1 MIKIEENYS
10 LNDRTTF
17 GVRATAEDWTEAQ
30 TTGELMEAVKTAKE
44 RGWPLHILG
53 GGSNVILMSRVPGLV
68 LHPVFHGIRKE
79 DEKDGSTLVIAGAS
93 EALDKLVR
101 TAIEWGLGGL
111 ENLAAIPGT
120 VAGAVVQ
127 NAGAYGLEIAE
138 RLAWCRALNTE
149 TGEERVFTTEDCD
162 FGYRS
167 SFFKSDAGKPFIIL
181 EAAFRLPV
189 RWTPVIAY
197 KELAL
202 AFEGMPSDAV
212 APAAVEAKVRE
223 IRAAKLPD
231 PRETGSAGSFF
242 KNPVVT
248 KLKARELITLH
259 PSLVTY
265 PLAGG
270 RAKLAAGW
278 LIDAAGLKG
287 YAEEKV
293 GIWPR
298 HALILVNRGGATG
311 EDVLRFAHEV
321 RDRVE
326 RRFGVELEPEPVIMG
341 GSWDD

>member
-10 LNDRTTF
+10 LDDRTTF
-17 GVRATAEDWTEAQ
+17 GVRAQAQAWAEADSPAA
-30 TTGELMEAVKTAKE
+30 LMEAVETARR
-44 RGWPLHILG
+44 RGWPLHVLG

-68 LHPVFHGIRKE
+68 LHPVLRGLRNE
-79 DEKDGSTLVIAGAS
+79 PDASGGTLIVAGAS
-93 EALDKLVR
+93 EALDQVVR
-101 TAIEWGLGGL
+101 ASIEWGFGGL

-127 NAGAYGLEIAE
+127 NAGAYGLEVAE
-138 RLAWCRALNTE
+138 RLAWCRALDTAS
-149 TGEERVFTTEDCD
+149 GEVRLFTVEDCD
-162 FGYRS
+162 FGYRT
-167 SFFKSDAGKPFIIL
+167 SFFKSEAGKRFIIL
-181 EAAFRLPV
+181 EAAFRVPAV
-189 RWTPVIAY
+189 WTPVIAY
-197 KELAL
+197 KELAQ
-202 AFEGMPSDAV
+202 AFGEV
-212 APAAVEAKVRE
+212 PADRVTPASVEKKVRE
-223 IRAAKLPD
+223 IRAEKLPD
-231 PRETGSAGSFF
+231 PKETGSAGSFF

-287 YAEEKV
+287 YAEEHV
-293 GIWPR
+293 GTWPK

-311 EDVLRFAHEV
+311 EDVLRFAREV

-326 RRFGVELEPEPVIMG
+326 RRFGVELEPEPVVMG

>member
-1 MIKIEENYS
+1 MIKIKENYS
-10 LNDRTTF
+10 LDDRTTF
-17 GVRATAEDWTEAQ
+17 GVRATAEAWTEAG
-30 TTGELMEAVKTAKE
+30 TTGEVMEAVKAARE

-68 LHPVFHGIRKE
+68 LHPVFHGIRRE
-79 DEKDGSTLVIAGAS
+79 AEENVTLIVAGAS

-101 TAIEWGLGGL
+101 TSIEWGLGGL

-138 RLAWCRALNTE
+138 RLAWCRALDTE
-149 TGEERVFTTEDCD
+149 TGEERVFTTEECD

-167 SFFKSDAGKPFIIL
+167 SFFKTEAGKRFIIL

-189 RWTPVIAY
+189 RWTPMIAY

-202 AFEGMPSDAV
+202 AFGGMAPDA
-212 APAAVEAKVRE
+212 ATPAAVEAKVRK

-242 KNPVVT
+242 KNPVVA

-259 PSLVTY
+259 PSLVAY

-293 GIWPR
+293 GIWPK
-298 HALILVNRGGATG
+298 HALILVNRGGTAG

-341 GSWDD
+341 ADWDD

>member
-1 MIKIEENYS
+1 MIKIKENYS
-10 LNDRTTF
+10 LDDRTTF
-17 GVRATAEDWTEAQ
+17 GVRATAEAWVEAG
-30 TTGELMEAVKTAKE
+30 TTGELMEAVEAAKE
-44 RGWPLHILG
+44 RGWPLHVLG

-68 LHPVFHGIRKE
+68 LHPVFHGIRRE
-79 DEKDGSTLVIAGAS
+79 AEKDGTLIVAGAS
-93 EALDKLVR
+93 EALDRLVR
-101 TAIEWGLGGL
+101 TSIEWGLGGL

-138 RLAWCRALNTE
+138 RLAWCRALDTE
-149 TGEERVFTTEDCD
+149 TGKERVFTTEECD

-167 SFFKSDAGKPFIIL
+167 SFFKTEAGKRFIIL
-181 EAAFRLPV
+181 EAAFRLPA

-202 AFEGMPSDAV
+202 AFGGKDSDA
-212 APAAVEAKVRE
+212 ATPAAVEAKVRE

-242 KNPVVT
+242 KNPVVA

-293 GIWPR
+293 GIWPK
-298 HALILVNRGGATG
+298 HALILVNRGGAAG

-341 GSWDD
+341 AGWDD

>member
-17 GVRATAEDWTEAQ
+17 GVRATAEAWTEAQ

-101 TAIEWGLGGL
+101 TSIEWGLGGL

-149 TGEERVFTTEDCD
+149 TGEEQVFTTEDCD

-181 EAAFRLPV
+181 EAAYRLPA

-231 PRETGSAGSFF
+231 LLQESGRYEAEGPGTHYPSSIARHLSARRRPSEARRGLAHRCRGTQGLCGREGRHLAEARPHSRQPRRRYGRRRA
-242 KNPVVT
+242 
-248 KLKARELITLH
+248 
-259 PSLVTY
+259 SL
-265 PLAGG
+265 
-270 RAKLAAGW
+270 RA
-278 LIDAAGLKG
+278 
-287 YAEEKV
+287 
-293 GIWPR
+293 
-298 HALILVNRGGATG
+298 
-311 EDVLRFAHEV
+311 
-321 RDRVE
+321 
-326 RRFGVELEPEPVIMG
+326 
-341 GSWDD
+341 